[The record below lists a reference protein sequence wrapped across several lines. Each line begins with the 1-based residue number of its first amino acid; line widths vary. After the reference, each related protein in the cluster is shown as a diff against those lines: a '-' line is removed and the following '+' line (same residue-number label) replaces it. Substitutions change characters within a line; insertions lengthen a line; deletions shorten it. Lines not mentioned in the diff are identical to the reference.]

1 MNPPAVLLRDRWFI
15 GILLTFTTLHSVYLD
30 ESKKLCVPVYNAALL
45 TISVLHTVEW
55 RFTCVYNA
63 ALLTIPVLHTT
74 EWRFTCVHVYNAT
87 L

>member
-30 ESKKLCVPVYNAALL
+30 ESKKLCVYNAALL